1 MADLH
6 LQLFGAFHLAAGD
19 EPSRQPLQARAQSLL
34 AYLIL
39 HRQAPQSRQHI
50 AFLLWPDSNE
60 EQAYNNLRKA
70 LFQLRSLLPGADQ
83 LLRADSRT
91 VQWLPDAPCVVDVI
105 TFEQHIAAIAAIA
118 GSPPN
123 QNAAAIHMHL
133 AAAAALYTGE
143 LLPGCYDDWIAP
155 HRERLREH
163 YLSVLQQLIDYLEQA
178 HDYAGA
184 IHQANCLLRTDPLH
198 EETYRRLM
206 RLHALQ
212 GDRAAALR
220 TYHTCATTLL
230 RELGVDPAPSRRRPT
245 HGCCTSPGLPLCFPK
260 PPPLR
265 RPHASRMSWSGARPN
280 GAP

>member
-1 MADLH
+1 M
-6 LQLFGAFHLAAGD
+6 
-19 EPSRQPLQARAQSLL
+19 
-34 AYLIL
+34 
-39 HRQAPQSRQHI
+39 
-50 AFLLWPDSNE
+50 
-60 EQAYNNLRKA
+60 
-70 LFQLRSLLPGADQ
+70 
-83 LLRADSRT
+83 
-91 VQWLPDAPCVVDVI
+91 QWLPDAPCVVDVI

-230 RELGVDPAPSRRRPT
+230 RELGVDPSPLTQEAYARLLHLAGPSPMLSQASSSAPATP
-245 HGCCTSPGLPLCFPK
+245 
-260 PPPLR
+260 
-265 RPHASRMSWSGARPN
+265 SRMSWSGARPN